1 MRIACSLPEN
11 GSFQFDD
18 KYFRKSN
25 KLLEQGFDCG
35 LLDYFDG
42 QTQKYAFEA
51 LKLFVY
57 GEHFVDEKSR
67 EKIVVGICYSGGDN
81 SDEQLL
87 DWAKM
92 VNSKKVIDRL
102 KKELKKRA

>member
-1 MRIACSLPEN
+1 M
-11 GSFQFDD
+11 
-18 KYFRKSN
+18 
-25 KLLEQGFDCG
+25 
-35 LLDYFDG
+35 DYFDG

-51 LKLFVY
+51 LKLFVH